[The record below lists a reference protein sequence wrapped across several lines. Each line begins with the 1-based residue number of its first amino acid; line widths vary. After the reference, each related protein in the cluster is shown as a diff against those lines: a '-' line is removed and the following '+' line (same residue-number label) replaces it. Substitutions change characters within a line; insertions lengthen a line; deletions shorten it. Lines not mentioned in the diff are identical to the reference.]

1 GSPAARAQRSRG
13 AEPGAAQPAM
23 LVDQGP
29 SGKVGACENGASP
42 IGGTGHQAGMAFESR
57 GEPIAEFGRLRVI
70 EHRLLQLFEDES
82 GGDEEASVGS
92 EVIEGGEGG
101 VHAEMGGAAGRER

>member
-1 GSPAARAQRSRG
+1 MG
-13 AEPGAAQPAM
+13 AEPGPVQPAH

-29 SGKVGACENGASP
+29 YGKVGACENGDSSIA
-42 IGGTGHQAGMAFESR
+42 GTGHQAGMVFESR

-92 EVIEGGEGG
+92 EVIEGGE
-101 VHAEMGGAAGRER
+101 REVQRREAMRESTAYAPLSPW